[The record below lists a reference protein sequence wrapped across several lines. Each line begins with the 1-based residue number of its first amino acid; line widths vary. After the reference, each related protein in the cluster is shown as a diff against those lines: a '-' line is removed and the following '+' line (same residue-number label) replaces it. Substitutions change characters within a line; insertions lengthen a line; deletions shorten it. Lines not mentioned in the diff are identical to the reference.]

1 MIAPA
6 RTPAAGFLL
15 YETMIAMTIFSAIS
29 LALIMG
35 FISLERSLL
44 ATTNFATNHTDAMR
58 ITDYLALDLRRALSI
73 QSTQNDAT
81 VVIPSYYDSAG
92 GPQTPQLDSHGVV
105 FYGTSG
111 AQVTIHYFLLNSTI
125 YRQEGA
131 APPVGIAQNVSDFIF
146 NVTDLGKVATTK
158 ITFKPT
164 YVSSGPSQ
172 AAIEGTAV
180 YNTVLLR
187 NTRIDTTSSVY

>member
-1 MIAPA
+1 MPT
-6 RTPAAGFLL
+6 RTRAGGFLL

-29 LALIMG
+29 MGLIMG
-35 FISLERSLL
+35 FISLERSLM

-73 QSTQNDAT
+73 ESTENDAT
-81 VVIPSYYDSAG
+81 IVIPSYYDGAG
-92 GPQTPQLDSHGVV
+92 GPQTPQLDSNGDV

-125 YRQEGA
+125 YRQQDA
-131 APPVGIAQNVSDFIF
+131 APPARIAENVSDFIF

-164 YVSSGPSQ
+164 YVSSGASV

-187 NTRIDTTSSVY
+187 NSRIDTSSSVY